1 MSESSKKGI
10 QKMATKYALI
20 TGGAGGLGGAMS
32 SLLLENG
39 WHVFIADFD
48 ASGLAKWQG
57 RPNVST
63 LQVDVTDANSV
74 AKAATHVTQI
84 TPQID
89 AIINFA
95 GIMAVGSLVEM
106 PAETIARILNVN
118 VMGTVQINRAFFPLI
133 KRTGKR
139 ATSGRIVNISSET
152 GWETTAPFNGPY
164 SMSKFAIEAYTNA
177 LRRELQ
183 LLHIPV
189 IKIQPGPFKTEMT
202 GSISRVF
209 SQAVAQSPTFGRYIE
224 RLGAMGADAEQN
236 ANPPRL
242 LADVIYRAL
251 LSSNPRASYSVK
263 ADPLRAILTYMPTR
277 LADWILYRVCQPK

>member
-1 MSESSKKGI
+1 
-10 QKMATKYALI
+10 MATPYALI
-20 TGGAGGLGGAMS
+20 TGGAGGLGGAMTK
-32 SLLLENG
+32 LLLDKG
-39 WHVFIADFD
+39 WHVFVADFD
-48 ASGLAKWQG
+48 AGALAKWQG
-57 RPNVST
+57 HPQVST
-63 LQVDVTDANSV
+63 LQLDVTDAHSV
-74 AKAATHVTQI
+74 AKAAAYVGQVT
-84 TPQID
+84 TELD
-89 AIINFA
+89 AVINFA

-106 PAETIARILNVN
+106 PPETIARILNVN
-118 VMGTVQINRAFFPLI
+118 VMGTVHVNHAFFPLI

-209 SQAVAQSPTFGRYIE
+209 AQAVAQSPTFGSYIA
-224 RLGAMGADAEQN
+224 RLGEMGADAEQN
-236 ANPPRL
+236 ANPPQL
-242 LADVIYRAL
+242 LAEVIYGA
-251 LSSNPRASYSVK
+251 LSSRNPRANYSVK
-263 ADPLRAILTYMPTR
+263 ADALRAVLTYMPTR